1 MDLPCQDELHH
12 PSQCQN
18 LIIFASPKLSQLK
31 KLNENTEGLL
41 IHELKCGSAKAFDQV
56 FDFYGKKLFYF
67 SLGYLKSEDEAEE
80 VVQEV
85 FYKIWKNRE
94 SLNPELSF
102 KAYIFKIA
110 FNHIQELFQ
119 KLNLQQAY
127 RHELIN
133 TSVGYNDDLDSRTNY
148 QSLFELV
155 NQLINQLPPRQKEI
169 LIRKRQQ
176 GQTVKEIATALDI
189 SPKTVENHLT
199 EALRKIK
206 NGLSE
211 ESVSGLL
218 YFYLFLKRDN
228 PTA

>member
-1 MDLPCQDELHH
+1 MSRIH
-12 PSQCQN
+12 PSQSHK
-18 LIIFASPKLSQLK
+18 LIIFAKPKLPELK
-31 KLNENTEGLL
+31 KLNENKESLL
-41 IHELKCGSAKAFDQV
+41 IHKLKAGDAKAFDQV

-67 SLGYLKSEDEAEE
+67 SLGYLKSEAEAEE

-119 KLNLQQAY
+119 RLHLQQAY
-127 RHELIN
+127 RHDLIGS
-133 TSVGYNDDLDSRTNY
+133 SVGFNDDLDSRTNY
-148 QSLFELV
+148 QSLYELV
-155 NQLINQLPPRQKEI
+155 IELINQLPPRQKEI

-176 GQTVKEIATALDI
+176 GQSVKEIAAALDI

-206 NGLSE
+206 SALSG

-218 YFYLFLKRDN
+218 YFHLFLKRES
-228 PTA
+228 PSV

>member
-1 MDLPCQDELHH
+1 ME
-12 PSQCQN
+12 
-18 LIIFASPKLSQLK
+18 
-31 KLNENTEGLL
+31 KLNENTESQV
-41 IHELKCGSAKAFDQV
+41 IHELKCGNAKAFDQV

-67 SLGYLKSEDEAEE
+67 SLGYLKSEAESEE

-85 FYKIWKNRE
+85 FYKIWKNRQ
-94 SLNPELSF
+94 SLNPDLSF
-102 KAYIFKIA
+102 KAYLFKIA

-133 TSVGYNDDLDSRTNY
+133 TSVGFNDDLDSRTNY

-155 NQLINQLPPRQKEI
+155 TKLINQLPPRQKEI

-176 GQTVKEIATALDI
+176 GQSVKEIAAALDI

-218 YFYLFLKRDN
+218 YFYLFLKRDS